1 MELELVSLSEE
12 VVAVLDSVPL
22 YREEEEAEELLL
34 VEVGAVDSV
43 SLLEEDEAFSEVASC
58 ELEEAVEEGEERD
71 RDNVLDDDCAA
82 FPFKGVLLDIACAGL
97 LDGDAAGVGT
107 M

>member
-1 MELELVSLSEE
+1 MELEVVSLSEE
-12 VVAVLDSVPL
+12 VVTALDSVSL
-22 YREEEEAEELLL
+22 CEEEAEEELLL
-34 VEVGAVDSV
+34 VEVGAVDSA
-43 SLLEEDEAFSEVASC
+43 SLLEEDEALSEVASC
-58 ELEEAVEEGEERD
+58 ELDAAVEEGEERD
-71 RDNVLDDDCAA
+71 RDTLDDDCAA